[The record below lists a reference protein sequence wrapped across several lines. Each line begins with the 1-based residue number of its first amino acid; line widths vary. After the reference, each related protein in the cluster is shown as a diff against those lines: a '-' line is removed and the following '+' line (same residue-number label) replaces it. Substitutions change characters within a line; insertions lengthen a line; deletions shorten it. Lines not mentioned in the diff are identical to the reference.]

1 MLSHIFT
8 IEGIPLGN
16 NFGRHLE
23 EKNTLAKKKFAT
35 GLLSQLLFEVLHVP
49 EAIIEV
55 VVVLNANTFVFLCD
69 LLG

>member
-1 MLSHIFT
+1 MGLNCVHIHRVR
-8 IEGIPLGN
+8 PLATTRVDN
-16 NFGRHLE
+16 DIFGTHSQHIG
-23 EKNTLAKKKFAT
+23 AT
-35 GLLSQLLFEVLHVP
+35 RLLSQLLFEVLHVP